1 MSSQAYTPGLKRKEL
16 YLVKKTR
23 RLPIPGTV
31 LVKENDTVSQ
41 NSVVAMA
48 SNPGEPII
56 LKVANDLGV
65 DMEEVE
71 RFMLKKVGDPVE
83 EGESLALYQAL
94 FGMIKKKSLSPVSGT
109 IERISKIT
117 GQVIVR
123 KPPIPIEIKAY
134 IPGTIVKVM
143 SGEGV
148 VVQTPA
154 AFIQGIFGIGG
165 ETNGELM
172 IVSKTPADILKQ
184 DLITSKCSGK
194 VLVGGSLVTMDALT
208 KAVKIGVKAIVVGG
222 IKDKDLMDFLGYE
235 IGVAITGQEAVGL
248 TLIITEGF
256 GKMNMSDK
264 TFQLLTKFEGKLAC
278 INGATQIRAGVMRPE
293 IIIPNKDISI
303 TQLTELREDSSFSS
317 EGLKNGTPIRIIRE
331 PYFGALGKVIGLPV
345 ELQKVESQSAVR
357 VLTAEL
363 EDHRKIVVPRA
374 NVEII
379 EE

>member
-1 MSSQAYTPGLKRKEL
+1 
-16 YLVKKTR
+16 VKKTR